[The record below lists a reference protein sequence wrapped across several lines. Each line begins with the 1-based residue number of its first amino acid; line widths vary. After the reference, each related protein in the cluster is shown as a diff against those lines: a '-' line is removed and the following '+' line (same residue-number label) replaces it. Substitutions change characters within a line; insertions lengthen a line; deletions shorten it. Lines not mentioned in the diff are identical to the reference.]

1 VASAGARLVVV
12 GDDEYPPALWELFDP
27 PAGLFVRG
35 RDLRED
41 GARVAIVGAR
51 NATESGM
58 DVARHLGRAL
68 AEAGATVVS
77 GAARGIDSAA
87 HVGALAAD
95 GPTVAVLGSGID
107 IAYPRVHGGL
117 VERIAAVGSV
127 VSEYP
132 PGTQPRNFRFPARNR
147 LVAGLSQGVVVV
159 EGGEKSGSMIT
170 AEHAL
175 DLGRTVFAV
184 PGPITSELSWA
195 PLTLIR
201 EGATLIRGGL
211 DLLDELGLAPPGSSA
226 SDGTRALPSGLCED
240 EVATWLALTSTA
252 TLEAVAQVTRLSV
265 PAALAALSTLEVR
278 GLVRSTGGRFE
289 RRVPS
294 RAASAS

>member
-1 VASAGARLVVV
+1 
-12 GDDEYPPALWELFDP
+12 
-27 PAGLFVRG
+27 
-35 RDLRED
+35 
-41 GARVAIVGAR
+41 
-51 NATESGM
+51 
-58 DVARHLGRAL
+58 
-68 AEAGATVVS
+68 VVS

-87 HVGALAAD
+87 HVGALAAE
-95 GPTVAVLGSGID
+95 GPTLAVLGSGID
-107 IAYPRVHGGL
+107 IAYPRVHAEL
-117 VERIAAVGSV
+117 VERIAAAGSV

-147 LVAGLSQGVVVV
+147 LVAGLSRGVVVV

-211 DLLDELGLAPPGSSA
+211 DLLEELGLAPPGSSA
-226 SDGTRALPSGLCED
+226 SDGAPVLPSGLRED
-240 EVATWLALTSTA
+240 EVAAWRALTFTA
-252 TLEAVAQVTRLSV
+252 TLEAVAEAARLSV
-265 PAALAALSTLEVR
+265 PGALAALSTLEVR
-278 GLVRSTGGRFE
+278 GLVRSTGGRFQ
-289 RRVPS
+289 RCVAS
-294 RAASAS
+294 RATSAS